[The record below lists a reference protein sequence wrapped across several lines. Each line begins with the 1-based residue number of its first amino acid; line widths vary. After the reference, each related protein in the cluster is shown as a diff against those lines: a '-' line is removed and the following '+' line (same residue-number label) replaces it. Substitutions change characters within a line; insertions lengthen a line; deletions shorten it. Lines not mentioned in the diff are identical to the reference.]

1 MMNKKKCHE
10 LNGEK
15 KRFESLF
22 LIISIRWPLPV
33 PQRIVRER
41 GRERGR
47 NSVHARLSKN
57 RTTPSSNDSSFLF
70 LFKMLFVPHWKR
82 GGRSKKTRDHV
93 SFSLNPQQDARVFQC
108 IRRVG
113 HCGGLSGNFRSWE
126 SYTKT
131 LHSLFIQSSRY
142 SRLWKYI
149 LSTCPPFRLFE
160 SVSRGHSLMKAT
172 ENPSNLLS
180 QLARLICTPSSR
192 KRKFNLTKY
201 RTFSN
206 DPTKKIFGK
215 QFEMGE
221 ISFGRK
227 ISVRKG
233 RLSNSFPFR
242 ICFAKTRV

>member
-1 MMNKKKCHE
+1 MATSCPSKDRE
-10 LNGEK
+10 
-15 KRFESLF
+15 
-22 LIISIRWPLPV
+22 
-33 PQRIVRER
+33 RER

-82 GGRSKKTRDHV
+82 GGRSKKTRDYV

-149 LSTCPPFRLFE
+149 LFDFSTFRICLSGPFPNESNRKSFQLAFATCPPNLHPL
-160 SVSRGHSLMKAT
+160 VSQ
-172 ENPSNLLS
+172 E
-180 QLARLICTPSSR
+180 
-192 KRKFNLTKY
+192 
-201 RTFSN
+201 
-206 DPTKKIFGK
+206 KI
-215 QFEMGE
+215 
-221 ISFGRK
+221 
-227 ISVRKG
+227 
-233 RLSNSFPFR
+233 
-242 ICFAKTRV
+242 

>member
-1 MMNKKKCHE
+1 MATSCPSKDR
-10 LNGEK
+10 EK
-15 KRFESLF
+15 
-22 LIISIRWPLPV
+22 
-33 PQRIVRER
+33 ER

-93 SFSLNPQQDARVFQC
+93 SFSLNPQQDARVYQC

-160 SVSRGHSLMKAT
+160 SVSRGHSQLAFAT
-172 ENPSNLLS
+172 CPPNLHPLVS
-180 QLARLICTPSSR
+180 QLISLNIARFPMIRRR
-192 KRKFNLTKY
+192 KYLANNLKWEKFRSAEK
-201 RTFSN
+201 
-206 DPTKKIFGK
+206 
-215 QFEMGE
+215 
-221 ISFGRK
+221 
-227 ISVRKG
+227 
-233 RLSNSFPFR
+233 
-242 ICFAKTRV
+242 

>member
-1 MMNKKKCHE
+1 MNKKKMSRIKRR
-10 LNGEK
+10 K
-15 KRFESLF
+15 KAL
-22 LIISIRWPLPV
+22 
-33 PQRIVRER
+33 RIFIFNNTCSMATSCPSKDRER
-41 GRERGR
+41 ERERERGR

-160 SVSRGHSLMKAT
+160 SVSRDHSLMKAT
-172 ENPSNLLS
+172 ENPSNLL
-180 QLARLICTPSSR
+180 LPA
-192 KRKFNLTKY
+192 
-201 RTFSN
+201 
-206 DPTKKIFGK
+206 
-215 QFEMGE
+215 
-221 ISFGRK
+221 
-227 ISVRKG
+227 
-233 RLSNSFPFR
+233 
-242 ICFAKTRV
+242 